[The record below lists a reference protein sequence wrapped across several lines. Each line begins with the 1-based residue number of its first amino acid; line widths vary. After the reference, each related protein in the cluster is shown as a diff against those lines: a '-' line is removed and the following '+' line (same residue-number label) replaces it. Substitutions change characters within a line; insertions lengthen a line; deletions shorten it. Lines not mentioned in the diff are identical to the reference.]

1 MFESFEAFFIHV
13 FWSRWRD
20 NVPICQK
27 QWVSF
32 KLQVRNHKYVDAWE
46 LLALFFFFHFF
57 FSCHP
62 LVRSQALR
70 PSLSESNQKNCWPAI
85 WRAKLFTLK
94 ILIAFLCLTPLSFW
108 KKVLSYQI
116 YQWAT
121 EIYQWA
127 TRIWIK
133 SFALCIWMYKDIY
146 VSFETFSEYTPMISL
161 EIRAIWAVRFLIL
174 HFFHQSPCYYC
185 LKRTGDNY

>member
-1 MFESFEAFFIHV
+1 MRVAS
-13 FWSRWRD
+13 S
-20 NVPICQK
+20 
-27 QWVSF
+27 
-32 KLQVRNHKYVDAWE
+32 
-46 LLALFFFFHFF
+46 LLFFHFF

-133 SFALCIWMYKDIY
+133 YFALCIWMYKDIY
-146 VSFETFSEYTPMISL
+146 VSRLDSSWFLIFRVMFSFLVSQQDVSLFTFSFVHLCISV
-161 EIRAIWAVRFLIL
+161 IPSFVDSFIL
-174 HFFHQSPCYYC
+174 LVFSFTFVPWFALL
-185 LKRTGDNY
+185 LKGL

>member
-32 KLQVRNHKYVDAWE
+32 KLQARNHKYVDAWE

-133 SFALCIWMYKDIY
+133 SFALCIWMYKDICF
-146 VSFETFSEYTPMISL
+146 VRDFLWVHSNDFFRNQSNLSSEVFNPTFFPPES
-161 EIRAIWAVRFLIL
+161 
-174 HFFHQSPCYYC
+174 
-185 LKRTGDNY
+185 GDNY